1 MIYLY
6 QTHISTAF
14 TTKLRGYTE
23 RLIGNSTLLV
33 DDYKQALAIKKWCL
47 DNGFSPVSIKI
58 VAEVDFVSK
67 DKILL
72 DIRAN
77 LIEALYHKVINTNIR
92 IIFSA
97 NHFMCPEPSMISLLL
112 GVQSRLTIILENIAS
127 KDDVFDCYG
136 LDQDVCRIVCIPPVI
151 VTNNDLLRFEKA
163 FKDRQIRLNKQNIMT
178 AGVIMYHK
186 PRHDRWWQ
194 KRHEVLDY
202 FPARTLLHNLSNDLG
217 FDSYSMVVEDNSKRH
232 QFWNKIKR
240 RLEIDLKIQQRRYK
254 KYYSI
259 DIVAALMSHDFFFA
273 PQDIFSVVPQFAF
286 HAMRAGLIIIGS
298 DEKCFTS
305 LGFIDGVNYISIG
318 EKWDQQ
324 AIEKSI
330 TRCKNLTSAE
340 IDNLRAASRR
350 LLTKLDDEASISV
363 DSLFLEDCLSV

>member
-6 QTHISTAF
+6 ETHTSRAF
-14 TTKLRGYTE
+14 ASKLRGYTE
-23 RLIGNSTLLV
+23 RLIGKTTLLV
-33 DDYKQALAIKKWCL
+33 DDHKQALILKKWCL
-47 DNGFSPVSIKI
+47 DNGFNPLSIKI
-58 VAEVDFVSK
+58 VAEVDFVSQ

-72 DIRAN
+72 DSRAK
-77 LIEALYHKVINTNIR
+77 LSEALYRKVTNTNVR
-92 IIFSA
+92 VIFSA
-97 NHFMCPEPSMISLLL
+97 NHFMCPEPLMMSLLL
-112 GVQSRLTIILENIAS
+112 CVQSRLTIILENIAS
-127 KDDVFDCYG
+127 KADVFDCYS
-136 LDQDVCRIVCIPPVI
+136 LDQDICSVVCIPPLI
-151 VTNNDLLRFEKA
+151 DTNNDYLRFEKA
-163 FKDRQIRLNKQNIMT
+163 FKDRQKTSKNQNIMT
-178 AGVIMYHK
+178 AGAIMYHK

-217 FDSYSMVVEDNSKRH
+217 FDSYSMVIEDNSKRL

-254 KYYSI
+254 KYYSM
-259 DIVAALMSHDFFFA
+259 DIVAALKSHDFFFA

-286 HAMRAGLIIIGS
+286 HAMRAGLIIIGT

-324 AIEKSI
+324 SVEKSI
-330 TRCKNLTSAE
+330 TRCKNLTSEE
-340 IDNLRAASRR
+340 IDNLRSASRG
-350 LLTKLDDEASISV
+350 LLKYLGYEANVSV
-363 DSLFLEDCLSV
+363 DSLFFKDCLSV